1 LSSASSVSKAS
12 FIKVTEAAQLV
23 APFEMGVAT
32 DRPLCHGGRM
42 SSTPLTL
49 HRRAIAMLLLANL
62 FWGLSFPLIKALG
75 QLHASLAPDAPD
87 ALLTLYTIAPRFLL
101 AVVLMVLWRPRL
113 MTGITAC
120 EWRQG
125 LTLGLFAAG
134 GMFLQNEGLRYTHA
148 STSAFLT
155 QLYAVLIPLW
165 WAAVRRTAPGWR
177 VWTAV
182 ALVVVGGATLS
193 RLSID
198 NLSLGR
204 GEALTLLC
212 SLFFMG
218 QILTLERAS
227 FRANDPLRV
236 TLAMF
241 VVEGVVFWG
250 ASLWA
255 AGDARALWL
264 PWTSPPW
271 VLLTLGLTA
280 FCTIAAF
287 TLMNAWQPK
296 ISSTEAGL
304 IYCVE
309 PLFGAV
315 LALFIPGLISV
326 WTGIAYANET
336 LSAHLLL
343 GGALITAANILV
355 QLAPS
360 AAPSAQRLD
369 NH

>member
-1 LSSASSVSKAS
+1 MPFARAPKEMRLAS
-12 FIKVTEAAQLV
+12 I
-23 APFEMGVAT
+23 
-32 DRPLCHGGRM
+32 RRLCHGGRM
-42 SSTPLTL
+42 PSTPLPD

-75 QLHASLAPDAPD
+75 QLHAALAPSAPD

-101 AVVLMVLWRPRL
+101 AVVLMALWRPRL
-113 MTGITAC
+113 VTGITAC

-165 WAAVRRTAPGWR
+165 WAVVRRTAPGWR
-177 VWTAV
+177 VWGAV
-182 ALVVVGGATLS
+182 ALVVVGGAVLS
-193 RLSID
+193 RMSID

-212 SLFFMG
+212 SFFFMG
-218 QILTLERAS
+218 QILTLERPA

-241 VVEGVVFWG
+241 VVEGAVFWV
-250 ASLWA
+250 ASVWA
-255 AGDARALWL
+255 AGDAHQLWL
-264 PWTSPPW
+264 PWTSAPW
-271 VLLTLGLTA
+271 VLLTLALTV
-280 FCTIAAF
+280 FCTVAAF

-296 ISSTEAGL
+296 ITSTEAGL

-309 PLFGAV
+309 PLFGAL
-315 LALFIPGLISV
+315 LALFVPGLISV
-326 WTGIAYANET
+326 WTGIAYGNET
-336 LSAHLLL
+336 LTGHLLL
-343 GGALITAANILV
+343 GGALITVANVLV
-355 QLAPS
+355 QLAPP
-360 AAPSAQRLD
+360 AVPSAQRLKD
-369 NH
+369 N